1 MSPSMRAQTQIDRL
15 LALRAAE
22 WVETLKAGD
31 RAEHAAFLEWLRESR
46 LHVEH
51 YLETEA
57 LDRQIRALDP
67 RQGPDIGELLAR
79 IAPNVTSIHR
89 DPAGAGRAPR
99 SWLRS
104 WQAAAAIALLLA
116 GALVGGLRYLASSAN
131 EVMTAT
137 GEQRN
142 VTLPDGSRLF
152 VNASSRLHIEYS
164 ARQRRIAL
172 DSGEAVFQVARDAD
186 RPFIVSTPTATV
198 RALGT
203 QFNVYQK
210 PDETVLVSV
219 IEGRVQVTPSTLKGG
234 NPAATGTAQ
243 SQNLGAG
250 EEAQV
255 TPRGVIRR
263 AHPDVGKTLGWREGR
278 LYFDETPLEEMVR
291 EFNRYGGPMR
301 LELEGKGFA
310 RYRFGGVF
318 NASDPEMLVQ
328 ILERQKGLHIERRP
342 GGVVVIR
349 ASAEK

>member
-164 ARQRRIAL
+164 ARQLRIAL
-172 DSGEAVFQVARDAD
+172 DS
-186 RPFIVSTPTATV
+186 
-198 RALGT
+198 
-203 QFNVYQK
+203 
-210 PDETVLVSV
+210 
-219 IEGRVQVTPSTLKGG
+219 
-234 NPAATGTAQ
+234 
-243 SQNLGAG
+243 
-250 EEAQV
+250 
-255 TPRGVIRR
+255 
-263 AHPDVGKTLGWREGR
+263 
-278 LYFDETPLEEMVR
+278 
-291 EFNRYGGPMR
+291 
-301 LELEGKGFA
+301 
-310 RYRFGGVF
+310 
-318 NASDPEMLVQ
+318 
-328 ILERQKGLHIERRP
+328 
-342 GGVVVIR
+342 
-349 ASAEK
+349 